1 MRALLKDL
9 ILCCCLALS
18 IVPVA
23 AAATPPSLTQ
33 RDWMISLVDTLDYAA
48 GLPDEPQDA
57 DYLKLLDGERSFRF
71 EAEALYDPA
80 DLVAR
85 NNFSTF
91 GTFSGEGW
99 ISALAA
105 PTRMH
110 MHFLLPHA
118 GVYRFYAAVRLA
130 GHTLN
135 LDDKTWHIDANHP
148 KFQRVDLGIVTL
160 KAGSKELTVDL
171 PANGSIDYVEFIA
184 DPLPRIVPLSA
195 WNPDAPLT
203 RDDLAVTVAR
213 ALGLEALLPLEGET
227 RYVEAETAP
236 GTGELATA
244 QRHLGE
250 PHGGMWLRAGA
261 TATDVTLSFTLTE
274 SAAYDL
280 ALTAAAEKPLAGR
293 LDARHAWEAIFPTY
307 LREQSIGTW
316 FLAAGEHTLTLHLA
330 PRSGID
336 LLTLRKQRSTGPDY
350 CLLVGLPPDGAAGPG
365 EANRLLSLLARLR

>member
-1 MRALLKDL
+1 MRALLKVL
-9 ILCCCLALS
+9 LLCCCLALTA
-18 IVPVA
+18 VPVA
-23 AAATPPSLTQ
+23 AATTPPSLTQ
-33 RDWMISLVDTLDYAA
+33 RDWMVSLVDTLGYAA

-57 DYLKLLDGERSFRF
+57 DYVKLLDGERSYRF

-80 DLVAR
+80 DLVAL

-91 GTFSGEGW
+91 GAFSGEGW
-99 ISALAA
+99 VSALAS
-105 PTRMH
+105 PTRMR
-110 MHFLLPHA
+110 MHFLLPQA
-118 GVYRFYAAVRLA
+118 GVFRFYAAVRLP

-135 LDDKTWHIDANHP
+135 LDDKTWHIDANHQ
-148 KFQRVDLGIVTL
+148 KFQRVDLGVVTL
-160 KAGSKELTVDL
+160 KAGSKEFTVDL

-184 DPLPRIVPLSA
+184 EPLPRIVPLSA

-227 RYVEAETAP
+227 RYVEAEAAP
-236 GTGELATA
+236 DTQRLATD

-261 TATDVTLSFTLTE
+261 VSTEITLPFPLSE
-274 SAAYDL
+274 GAAYDL
-280 ALTAAAEKPLAGR
+280 ALTAAAEKPLTGR

-336 LLTLRKQRSTGPDY
+336 LLTLRKRRSSGPDY
-350 CLLVGLPPDGAAGPG
+350 CLLVGLPPDGAAGPD
-365 EANRLLSLLARLR
+365 EANRLLTLLARLR